1 LFVVVTCSSA
11 PSVNSCLTTMTEL
24 L

>member
-11 PSVNSCLTTMTEL
+11 PSVSSCLTTMTEL